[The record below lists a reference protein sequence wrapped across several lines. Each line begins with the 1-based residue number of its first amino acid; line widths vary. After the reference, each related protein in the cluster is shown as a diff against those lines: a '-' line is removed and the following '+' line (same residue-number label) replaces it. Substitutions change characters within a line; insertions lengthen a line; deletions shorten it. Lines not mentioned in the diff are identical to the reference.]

1 MGGRRR
7 RRRTDKKR
15 GPHPGASLLSFSSDA
30 YLNEQGITN
39 RFNLVENT
47 SMGNSVAA
55 FDPVPDNQPCASN
68 ASVNCGED
76 GDEDINAFAAFMRS
90 TKAPPRDTA
99 IANSADGIEI
109 F

>member
-30 YLNEQGITN
+30 YLNEMGITN

-47 SMGNSVAA
+47 SLGK
-55 FDPVPDNQPCASN
+55 F
-68 ASVNCGED
+68 
-76 GDEDINAFAAFMRS
+76 RS
-90 TKAPPRDTA
+90 TRR
-99 IANSADGIEI
+99 
-109 F
+109 